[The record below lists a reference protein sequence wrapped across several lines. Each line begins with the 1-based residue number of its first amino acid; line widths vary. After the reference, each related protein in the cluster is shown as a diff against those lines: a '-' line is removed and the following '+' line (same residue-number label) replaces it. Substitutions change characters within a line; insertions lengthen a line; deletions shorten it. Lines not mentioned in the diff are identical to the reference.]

1 MSVAAPPI
9 TRLTNYINGQW
20 TDSPTSEWRDVVN
33 PATGEILASVPLAD
47 AAEVNA
53 AVEAAAAAFPAW
65 RRTPPEDRIQ
75 PLFKLKMLLEEH
87 IDDIARIITTENG
100 KTFTEAKAEMRRAI
114 ENVEVACGIPMMMQ
128 GYNLE
133 DVARGID
140 EMMIRQPIGVT
151 AAIVPF
157 NFPGMIAFWYLPYA
171 IATGNTFILKPS
183 ERVPLT
189 MRYIYEL
196 LEKTGLPKGVVSLV
210 NGGKAVV
217 DALIDHP
224 KVRAISFV
232 GSTPVARYIYAR
244 SGEQGKRCQCQGGAK
259 NHVVVLPDADMPMA
273 TQIISDSAFGCA
285 GQRCLAVSVAVTI
298 GEAQKT
304 FRDSIADAA
313 SKLRVGNGLEDG
325 VQMGPVITPQSKE
338 RVESLIGL
346 GEKQGAKVLLDGRNS
361 KVPKYESGNFV
372 NPTILDDVPQTS
384 DLADT
389 EIFGPVLSLVHA
401 DNMDEALAFLER
413 SAYGNQASLFTSS
426 GSAARRFRYEA
437 PAGNIGINIGV
448 AAPMAYFPFS
458 GWKNSFLRRPA
469 RPGPRR
475 HRVLY
480 RQESCRGALGQ
491 RAQQKVLMTVP
502 GSGVAMKL
510 LTTESQRL
518 RENEEQKDPRTSPII
533 GAAIE
538 VHRHLGPGLLESAY
552 EECLCHE
559 LHLRGL
565 VFERQVSLPV
575 SYKGLQLDCGYR
587 IDLIVGQEVVIEL
600 KAVDKI
606 LPVHEAQLLTYLK
619 TSCKRVGLL
628 INFNVPL
635 LTQGIIRRVF

>member
-1 MSVAAPPI
+1 MTVAAPPI
-9 TRLTNYINGQW
+9 TRLGNFIDGQW
-20 TDSPTSEWRDVVN
+20 SDSRSSEWREVVN
-33 PATGEILASVPLAD
+33 PATGEVLASVPMGD
-47 AAEVNA
+47 ATDVSA
-53 AVEAAAAAFPAW
+53 AVDAAAAAFPEW

-87 IDDIARIITTENG
+87 LDDIARTITMENG
-100 KTFTEAKAEMRRAI
+100 KTFVEAKAEMRRAI

-140 EMMIRQPIGVT
+140 EIMIRQPLGVV

-189 MRYIYEL
+189 MHYIYEL
-196 LEKTGLPKGVVSLV
+196 LGKIGLPKGVVNLV
-210 NGGKAVV
+210 NGGKPAV
-217 DALIDHP
+217 DALLDHP
-224 KVRAISFV
+224 KVRVISFV

-244 SGEQGKRCQCQGGAK
+244 SAEKGKRCQCQGGAK
-259 NHVVVLPDADMPMA
+259 NHVIVLPDADMPMA

-298 GEAQKT
+298 GEAQKA

-313 SKLRVGNGLEDG
+313 SKLKVGYGLEDG

-338 RVESLIGL
+338 RVEHLIGV
-346 GEKQGAKVLLDGRNS
+346 GEKQGAKVLLDGRNA
-361 KVPKYESGNFV
+361 KIPRHESGNFV
-372 NPTILDDVPQTS
+372 KPTILDDVPAAS
-384 DLADT
+384 EIMDT

-401 DNMDEALAFLER
+401 GNLDEALAWLEH

-458 GWKNSFLRRPA
+458 GWKNSFFGDL
-469 RPGPRR
+469 
-475 HRVLY
+475 H
-480 RQESCRGALGQ
+480 GQ
-491 RAQQKVLMTVP
+491 GR
-502 GSGVAMKL
+502 
-510 LTTESQRL
+510 
-518 RENEEQKDPRTSPII
+518 D
-533 GAAIE
+533 AIE
-538 VHRHLGPGLLESAY
+538 FYTDKKV
-552 EECLCHE
+552 
-559 LHLRGL
+559 
-565 VFERQVSLPV
+565 VVERWAKEHSR
-575 SYKGLQLDCGYR
+575 K
-587 IDLIVGQEVVIEL
+587 
-600 KAVDKI
+600 
-606 LPVHEAQLLTYLK
+606 
-619 TSCKRVGLL
+619 
-628 INFNVPL
+628 F
-635 LTQGIIRRVF
+635 